1 MMDASKIISYKRC
14 GICGDDVENYTYAN
28 GMYVCDDCFH
38 IAEAEE
44 IERKDEER
52 YERDMRR

>member
-1 MMDASKIISYKRC
+1 MDASK
-14 GICGDDVENYTYAN
+14 GICGDDVENYTYIN

-52 YERDMRR
+52 YEKDMRR